1 MTKLFM
7 KMSFSHKLRDPANEI
22 TLMMDSQTKEILQY
36 QSFISENKKTHKE
49 IVLNEEHMP
58 FTKSYAAPAQK
69 ENEQK
74 KANEVRV
81 NNVFPNS
88 TSIEV
93 RQDLIDCEIAIC
105 TLDVLQHFE
114 DNFDKTVLKDGFI
127 NWLYGSDIIEDRVR
141 AYLVED
147 QGAYFARIHN
157 PRLYGVVS

>member
-1 MTKLFM
+1 M
-7 KMSFSHKLRDPANEI
+7 
-22 TLMMDSQTKEILQY
+22 
-36 QSFISENKKTHKE
+36 
-49 IVLNEEHMP
+49 
-58 FTKSYAAPAQK
+58 
-69 ENEQK
+69 
-74 KANEVRV
+74 
-81 NNVFPNS
+81 FPNS

-147 QGAYFARIHN
+147 
-157 PRLYGVVS
+157 